1 MSKKVSTNSENQ
13 MLRGALIPT
22 LIIGLISIAIFT
34 WQKGSSG
41 LLGALFAEVVVILFF
56 VVHILVSKLS
66 RNLDP
71 MATMAIAMFSYFSK
85 IVIMGAAMI
94 AIARL
99 TNPETINRIAFGI
112 TAIALTFAWL
122 GGEIRAYF
130 KLRVTLD
137 IDFESKKGAGR

>member
-1 MSKKVSTNSENQ
+1 MSKTSEEL

-22 LIIGLISIAIFT
+22 LVVGIISVGFFT

-41 LLGALFAEVVVILFF
+41 LLGALLAELVVILFF
-56 VVHILVSKLS
+56 LVHILVSKIS

-71 MATMAIAMFSYFSK
+71 MATMAIAMFSYFAK
-85 IVIMGAAMI
+85 VLLMGAALI
-94 AIARL
+94 AISKF
-99 TNPETINRIAFGI
+99 TDPETINRSAFGI
-112 TAIALTFAWL
+112 SAISLTFAWL

-137 IDFESKKGAGR
+137 IPKS

>member
-1 MSKKVSTNSENQ
+1 

-22 LIIGLISIAIFT
+22 LTIGLISLGVFT

-56 VVHILVSKLS
+56 VVHILVSKIS
-66 RNLDP
+66 KNLDP
-71 MATMAIAMFSYFSK
+71 MATMAIAMFSYFAK
-85 IVIMGAAMI
+85 LILMGAAMF
-94 AIARL
+94 AIAKF
-99 TNPETINRIAFGI
+99 TNPETINRTAFGI

-137 IDFESKKGAGR
+137 VGKGD

>member
-1 MSKKVSTNSENQ
+1 MSKTSKEL

-22 LIIGLISIAIFT
+22 LVVGIISVGFFT

-41 LLGALFAEVVVILFF
+41 LLGALLAELVVILFF
-56 VVHILVSKLS
+56 LVHILVSKIS

-71 MATMAIAMFSYFSK
+71 MATMAIAMFSYFAK
-85 IVIMGAAMI
+85 VLLMGAALF
-94 AIARL
+94 AISKF
-99 TNPETINRIAFGI
+99 TNPETISRTAFGI
-112 TAIALTFAWL
+112 SAIALTFAWL

-137 IDFESKKGAGR
+137 IPKDFQK